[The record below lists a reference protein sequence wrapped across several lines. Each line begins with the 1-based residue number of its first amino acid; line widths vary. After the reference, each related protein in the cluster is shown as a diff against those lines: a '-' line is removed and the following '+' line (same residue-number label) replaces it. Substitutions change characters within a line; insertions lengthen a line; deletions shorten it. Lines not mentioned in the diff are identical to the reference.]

1 MTMVR
6 HCLFH
11 LLTGTLA
18 ICSTAVAQEDIHTVI
33 QKGHSGKITA
43 IDFSKDGKFFVTGS
57 TDHSVKLWDLKTGRE
72 VRTFKGHR
80 GEITDVRIDS
90 RNGFIVSSAGAK
102 GEAELRV
109 WDVKSGVSQNEI
121 EGGKSLSML
130 GVLFGKIDF
139 EWAFQ
144 LRSFDLRQ
152 DGTLIWAEDNHGVK
166 VGKISKSKYDRIL
179 PTNWEPTVVRYSPDG
194 NLIAAGGQSFNRV
207 VGKESNEVVIWN
219 SAKTMEKLS
228 LQTKLSD
235 ITTLSFDR
243 SGKFLAVL
251 SHSTDTTI
259 TKAINS
265 IAETTFLNV
274 VEVFEIGS
282 QRKLFET
289 SWIGLKSNVLSLSPD
304 GKVLAT
310 SHRRADERT
319 EELIIYN
326 IEAKSELKRF
336 DSREM
341 EIYSMG
347 FSPDGRLLIA
357 NGEQIHFWKVGS
369 WTHLREIFRA
379 DKIDDFELV
388 NNTIHT
394 YRYMETNATMN
405 TMDLESG
412 GYESLVMEPVQKVKH
427 HKNLVYVSRGCK
439 LEQYDPSGKT
449 VLKTLVDKIE
459 GWDEISDFFIDSESS
474 YLVCINTSQ
483 KNIFVRPLK
492 KMEPGFFL
500 SGHQKG
506 IKTIAFS
513 GTRMA
518 SAGDDN
524 RIILWNIASKSKE
537 VELLGHNNGVNALD
551 FNSDGTMLAS
561 GSSDNNIKLWDI
573 KKMEQIETLRGHKED
588 VLSIRFSEKGDLLAS
603 SSGSLSYEGE
613 SEIMMWDVRRK
624 KSIWKVP
631 GNEGYTRKIVF
642 SGNRIYSIGND
653 AVIKMLDI
661 EKGDQKF
668 FYTPLTN
675 SDFVISTHDNYY
687 LSTKASLQFVHFVK
701 GNSVYAFDNFDL
713 KYNRPDLVLSNL
725 GSKNRELIDAYYK
738 IYLRRLKRNGFT
750 KEEID
755 KETHVPSAA
764 ILNLDSISYLSS
776 TDNTR
781 LLMEFKDDKFRL
793 KYYNVWV
800 NSVPIFG
807 AKGVAITGNDVGKIK
822 TSLSLPLNEGY
833 NRIEIG
839 CVNDKGAKSPREMT
853 EVFWASQR
861 KPNLYM
867 VNVCA
872 SNYANASLNLT
883 YSVKDGQDMVNL
895 FKRNQEFD
903 KINVYTLYNDEVT
916 KPNFASIKQKLMD
929 SKPDDEVILFMAGHG
944 ILDKN
949 FDFNF
954 VTYDMDLDRVG
965 ETSISFENIENFID
979 SIPARKKMVLIDAC
993 HSGGI
998 DKEEIEEKAIELTS
1012 RSGKNVKIQNMDN
1025 IRQNVFSAYY
1035 GVDNTF
1041 VKLMEEMFYSLGEG
1055 SGAYVISAASVNGYA
1070 FESGQWNNGVF
1081 TYSILEGLSSG
1092 LADVNNDGLVKV
1104 SELKNFLIE
1113 NVIRLTDNQQR
1124 PTCRKENQDL
1134 DFVVWRN

>member
-1 MTMVR
+1 
-6 HCLFH
+6 
-11 LLTGTLA
+11 
-18 ICSTAVAQEDIHTVI
+18 
-33 QKGHSGKITA
+33 
-43 IDFSKDGKFFVTGS
+43 
-57 TDHSVKLWDLKTGRE
+57 
-72 VRTFKGHR
+72 
-80 GEITDVRIDS
+80 
-90 RNGFIVSSAGAK
+90 
-102 GEAELRV
+102 
-109 WDVKSGVSQNEI
+109 
-121 EGGKSLSML
+121 
-130 GVLFGKIDF
+130 
-139 EWAFQ
+139 
-144 LRSFDLRQ
+144 
-152 DGTLIWAEDNHGVK
+152 
-166 VGKISKSKYDRIL
+166 
-179 PTNWEPTVVRYSPDG
+179 
-194 NLIAAGGQSFNRV
+194 
-207 VGKESNEVVIWN
+207 
-219 SAKTMEKLS
+219 
-228 LQTKLSD
+228 
-235 ITTLSFDR
+235 
-243 SGKFLAVL
+243 
-251 SHSTDTTI
+251 
-259 TKAINS
+259 
-265 IAETTFLNV
+265 
-274 VEVFEIGS
+274 
-282 QRKLFET
+282 
-289 SWIGLKSNVLSLSPD
+289 
-304 GKVLAT
+304 
-310 SHRRADERT
+310 
-319 EELIIYN
+319 
-326 IEAKSELKRF
+326 
-336 DSREM
+336 
-341 EIYSMG
+341 
-347 FSPDGRLLIA
+347 
-357 NGEQIHFWKVGS
+357 
-369 WTHLREIFRA
+369 
-379 DKIDDFELV
+379 
-388 NNTIHT
+388 
-394 YRYMETNATMN
+394 
-405 TMDLESG
+405 
-412 GYESLVMEPVQKVKH
+412 
-427 HKNLVYVSRGCK
+427 
-439 LEQYDPSGKT
+439 
-449 VLKTLVDKIE
+449 
-459 GWDEISDFFIDSESS
+459 
-474 YLVCINTSQ
+474 
-483 KNIFVRPLK
+483 
-492 KMEPGFFL
+492 MEPGFFL